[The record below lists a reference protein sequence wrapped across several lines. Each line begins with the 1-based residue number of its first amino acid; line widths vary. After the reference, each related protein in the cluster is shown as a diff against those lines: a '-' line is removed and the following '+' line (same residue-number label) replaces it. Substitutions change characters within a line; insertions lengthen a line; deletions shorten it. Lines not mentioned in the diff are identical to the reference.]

1 LASGDSSFEE
11 FDADVAPGGVPGASG
26 EFDADVVPGGV
37 PGATGG
43 TLVFAGGRRV
53 PLNKEPKCANV
64 ALAPL
69 GAGVVLAGVGGGFA
83 AVGEGLAG
91 VGGEFA

>member
-1 LASGDSSFEE
+1 LASGELLFEE
-11 FDADVAPGGVPGASG
+11 LDADAT
-26 EFDADVVPGGV
+26 PGGV

-43 TLVFAGGRRV
+43 TLVFACERRV
-53 PLNKEPKCANV
+53 PLNGRKEPKCANV

-83 AVGEGLAG
+83 EVGGGFAG